1 MKKIVTLLS
10 IPVVLAV
17 VWGGASWYIGQQTE
31 TLVKDQMAKS
41 NELLAKSGVK
51 QELVSY
57 EKGLTGSKAI
67 TKIKFD
73 NPMLA
78 ESFGDLQI
86 VNEIQNGPIFF
97 GDGSGISTG
106 LSRWK
111 TTLDTQVLPAETQQ
125 KIKEIF
131 EGRSPFE
138 ASTIVGFGNTAS
150 YVINVNPAIVKEN
163 GETVLSVAGVTAEG
177 VSDTQDF
184 TGTMHL
190 QMGKLVAGSAAE
202 NLTIPAL
209 DAKADVK
216 GMIATQML
224 GTVDIKAPQVAIQT
238 AGLPK
243 PATFDASIQTDT
255 QQQNNDV
262 NSKLA
267 LKADNINIK
276 GLPNSLTSASYT
288 VDMQGLNVAGLEE
301 IGKIQGELQNLQSQ
315 IDWNA
320 EAMETPDGQKKQQE
334 IIAQMGQISEKLLNT
349 IFAKVLQSDK
359 TQVHQALN
367 LVNQKGK
374 INADVNV
381 TYTGKQAPKLAEIA
395 SFTPND
401 WAQLMKANVA
411 IQADKAALPEAAMMF
426 TGALTGQGLLKDEPN
441 QFKLDLKTEGD
452 KVNLNGK
459 EMTVNE
465 FLAQVAPNMG
475 APSATMPD
483 SSALGGEDMGLPD
496 DLMKKMQEQ
505 GLTPEVMQLIEESD
519 DVPAETKETL
529 KQLQTL
535 QEDLKAGKEP
545 QLEEKPKAD
554 KKAK

>member
-10 IPVVLAV
+10 IPVALAV

-57 EKGLTGSKAI
+57 EKGLSSSKAI
-67 TKIKFD
+67 SKIKFD

-78 ESFGDLQI
+78 QTFGDLQI

-97 GDGSGISTG
+97 GGGSGISTG

-125 KIKEIF
+125 KIKEVF
-131 EGRSPFE
+131 EGRPPFE
-138 ASTIVGFGNTAS
+138 ANTIVGFGNTAS
-150 YVINVNPAIVKEN
+150 YVINVNPVIVKEN

-177 VSDTQDF
+177 VSDTQDY

-190 QMGKLVAGSAAE
+190 QMGKLVAGKPGE
-202 NLTIPAL
+202 NLTIPTLEAN
-209 DAKADVK
+209 ADVK
-216 GMIATQML
+216 GLIATQIL
-224 GTVDIKAPQVAIQT
+224 GTVDLKAPKISIQ
-238 AGLPK
+238 AQGLPE
-243 PATFDASIQTDT
+243 PATFDINVKTDT
-255 QQQNNDV
+255 QQQNNDI
-262 NSKLA
+262 NSKFA
-267 LKADNINIK
+267 LNADNITIK
-276 GLPNSLTSASYT
+276 GLPNSLTNASYT

-301 IGKIQGELQNLQSQ
+301 VGKIQGELQNLQSQ
-315 IDWNA
+315 IEWNA

-334 IIAQMGQISEKLLNT
+334 IITQMGQISEKLLNT
-349 IFAKVLQSDK
+349 IFAKVLQTDK
-359 TQVHQALN
+359 TQIHQVLN
-367 LVNQKGK
+367 LVNEKGK

-381 TYTGKQAPKLAEIA
+381 TYTGKQAPKLNELA

-401 WAQLMKANVA
+401 WAKLMKAAVN
-411 IQADKAALPEAAMMF
+411 IQADKAALPEAANMF
-426 TGALTGQGLLKDEPN
+426 TGMLTGQGLLKDEAN
-441 QFKLDLKTEGD
+441 QFKLDLKTNGD

-459 EMTVNE
+459 EMTLDE
-465 FLAQVAPNMG
+465 FLAQVAPNLG
-475 APSATMPD
+475 ASGAAAPD
-483 SSALGGEDMGLPD
+483 SSALGGEDMGLPA
-496 DLMKKMQEQ
+496 DLMQKVKEQ

-519 DVPAETKETL
+519 DVPAETKETF
-529 KQLQTL
+529 KQLQAM
-535 QEDLKAGKEP
+535 QADLKAGKEP
-545 QLEEKPKAD
+545 KLEEAPKTG

>member
-1 MKKIVTLLS
+1 
-10 IPVVLAV
+10 
-17 VWGGASWYIGQQTE
+17 
-31 TLVKDQMAKS
+31 MA
-41 NELLAKSGVK
+41 
-51 QELVSY
+51 
-57 EKGLTGSKAI
+57 
-67 TKIKFD
+67 
-73 NPMLA
+73 
-78 ESFGDLQI
+78 
-86 VNEIQNGPIFF
+86 IFF
-97 GDGSGISTG
+97 GGGSGISTG
-106 LSRWK
+106 LSRWR

-131 EGRSPFE
+131 EARPPFE

-238 AGLPK
+238 AGLPE

>member
-97 GDGSGISTG
+97 GGGSGISTG
-106 LSRWK
+106 LSRWR

-131 EGRSPFE
+131 EARPPFE

-238 AGLPK
+238 AGLPE

-374 INADVNV
+374 INDR
-381 TYTGKQAPKLAEIA
+381 
-395 SFTPND
+395 
-401 WAQLMKANVA
+401 KAIVGRC
-411 IQADKAALPEAAMMF
+411 KYSKRR
-426 TGALTGQGLLKDEPN
+426 TDECLC
-441 QFKLDLKTEGD
+441 K
-452 KVNLNGK
+452 
-459 EMTVNE
+459 
-465 FLAQVAPNMG
+465 
-475 APSATMPD
+475 
-483 SSALGGEDMGLPD
+483 
-496 DLMKKMQEQ
+496 
-505 GLTPEVMQLIEESD
+505 
-519 DVPAETKETL
+519 
-529 KQLQTL
+529 
-535 QEDLKAGKEP
+535 
-545 QLEEKPKAD
+545 
-554 KKAK
+554 

>member
-1 MKKIVTLLS
+1 
-10 IPVVLAV
+10 
-17 VWGGASWYIGQQTE
+17 
-31 TLVKDQMAKS
+31 
-41 NELLAKSGVK
+41 
-51 QELVSY
+51 
-57 EKGLTGSKAI
+57 
-67 TKIKFD
+67 
-73 NPMLA
+73 
-78 ESFGDLQI
+78 
-86 VNEIQNGPIFF
+86 
-97 GDGSGISTG
+97 
-106 LSRWK
+106 
-111 TTLDTQVLPAETQQ
+111 
-125 KIKEIF
+125 
-131 EGRSPFE
+131 
-138 ASTIVGFGNTAS
+138 
-150 YVINVNPAIVKEN
+150 
-163 GETVLSVAGVTAEG
+163 
-177 VSDTQDF
+177 
-184 TGTMHL
+184 
-190 QMGKLVAGSAAE
+190 
-202 NLTIPAL
+202 
-209 DAKADVK
+209 
-216 GMIATQML
+216 ML

-238 AGLPK
+238 AGLPE

-288 VDMQGLNVAGLEE
+288 VNMQGLNVAGLEE